1 VFDLLYLARAEEDLL
16 SIYAL
21 IAEDSPERAFNFVER
36 IQQRCD
42 LLRQFPEQGR
52 ARPELR
58 PNIRILPY
66 GRSVV
71 IAYQIVGNTIEI
83 VRVFYGGQLYET
95 LLGEDAE

>member
-1 VFDLLYLARAEEDLL
+1 VFDLLYLARAEEDLS
-16 SIYAL
+16 SIYVL
-21 IAEDSPERAFNFVER
+21 IAEDSPERAFDFIER
-36 IQQRCD
+36 IQRRCD

-83 VRVFYGGQLYET
+83 VRIFYGGQLYET

>member
-1 VFDLLYLARAEEDLL
+1 MFDLLYLARAEEDL
-16 SIYAL
+16 SAIYVL

-71 IAYQIVGNTIEI
+71 IAYQIVGSTIEI
-83 VRVFYGGQLYET
+83 VRVFYGGQFYET
-95 LLGEDAE
+95 LLGEDTD